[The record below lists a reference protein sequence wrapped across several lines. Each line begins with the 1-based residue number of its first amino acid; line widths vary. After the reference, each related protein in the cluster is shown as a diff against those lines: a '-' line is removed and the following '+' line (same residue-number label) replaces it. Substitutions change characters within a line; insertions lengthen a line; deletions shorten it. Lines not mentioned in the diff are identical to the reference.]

1 LAREVCRRRL
11 AWVRTL
17 KTWRTFGKGW
27 NSRVADVQRVAVAMA
42 DKLELPAVATAS
54 MGQAKANPAQV
65 SPVRRAAFTS
75 AGRAQAIQIA
85 GAAGGALTA
94 ISDAVRPLSETWQ
107 WVGIASVVL
116 LVGGTVALAIVKAM
130 DAPDATPK
138 PEAA

>member
-1 LAREVCRRRL
+1 MK
-11 AWVRTL
+11 TL

-27 NSRVADVQRVAVAMA
+27 GSRVADVQRVAVAMA
-42 DKLELPAVATAS
+42 EKLVLPAGATAP

-65 SPVRRAAFTS
+65 SKVREAVLTS
-75 AGRAQAIQIA
+75 SGRAQAIQIA